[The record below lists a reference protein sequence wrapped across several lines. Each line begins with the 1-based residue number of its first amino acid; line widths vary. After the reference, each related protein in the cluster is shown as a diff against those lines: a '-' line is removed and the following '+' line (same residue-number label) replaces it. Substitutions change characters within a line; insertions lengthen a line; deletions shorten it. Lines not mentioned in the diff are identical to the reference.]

1 MNHWVIAPIA
11 LPFATAL
18 LMMLP
23 LGLRLQRAL
32 AVAAT
37 LLLALIALRLVGL
50 AGEGAEVYALGAWP
64 PPFGIALVLDPLSAM
79 MVTLTAFCGLG
90 ALMHACSGW
99 DERGRDFHPLFQF
112 QLAGLNGAFLT
123 GDLFNLF
130 VFFEL
135 MLIASYCLL
144 QYGAG
149 GARRTAGIHYV
160 VLNLIGSTL
169 FLVAVALIYGATGTL
184 NLADLAMK
192 ISSIAPHQEPAVR
205 AAALLLMVV
214 FALKAAL
221 LPLYFWLP
229 STYGAAVAPVAAI
242 FVVLSKVG
250 VYAILRVHG
259 LVFGAEAGPLAH
271 AIDGWLMPAALATV
285 AIGGIGALGSS
296 TLRELCG
303 YLAIGSSGLVLVSAA
318 LGNQEGF
325 LAAQFYLVHSV
336 ISVSA
341 LFLLADA
348 IGASRGEDGDRICRS
363 NAVKNSMLYGILF
376 FVIAIAAAGLPPL
389 AGFMGKAMVFAAAV
403 NDPAFGWILFVV
415 LAGSLLNLLALAR
428 AGIQFFWHCASDP
441 APAVR
446 EGWRRNVSAAAF
458 LATVT
463 VALAAAAGPIAAYA
477 GKSAAQHA
485 KAYSYGAELLKKG
498 GEVMR

>member
-18 LMMLP
+18 LTMLP
-23 LGLRLQRAL
+23 LGLRAQRAL
-32 AVAAT
+32 AIAST
-37 LLLALIALRLVGL
+37 LLLALISLRLVGL
-50 AGEGAEVYALGAWP
+50 AGQGAEVYALGAWP

-79 MVTLTAFCGLG
+79 MVTLTAFCGLA
-90 ALMHACSGW
+90 ALMHALSGW

-112 QLAGLNGAFLT
+112 QLAGLCGAFLT

-144 QYGAG
+144 QHGAG
-149 GARRTAGIHYV
+149 GARRAAGVHYV

-169 FLVAVALIYGATGTL
+169 FLVGVALIYGATGTL
-184 NLADLAMK
+184 NLADLAVK
-192 ISSIAPHQEPAVR
+192 VSAIAPHQEPAVR
-205 AAALLLMVV
+205 AGALLLMVV

-229 STYGAAVAPVAAI
+229 ATYGAAAAPVAAI

-259 LVFGAEAGPLAH
+259 LVFGPDAGPLAH
-271 AIDGWLMPAALATV
+271 AVDAWLMPAALATV
-285 AIGGIGALGSS
+285 ALGGIGALGAS

-318 LGNQEGF
+318 LGTEAGF

-336 ISVSA
+336 ISVAA

-348 IGASRGEDGDRICRS
+348 IAASRGADGDRICRS
-363 NAVKNSMLYGILF
+363 TAMDNSMLYGILF
-376 FVIAIAAAGLPPL
+376 FVLAIAAAGLPPL
-389 AGFMGKAMVFAAAV
+389 AGFMGKAMVLVAALR
-403 NDPAFGWILFVV
+403 DPAFGWILFIV
-415 LAGSLLNLLALAR
+415 LTGSLLNLLALAR
-428 AGIQFFWHCASDP
+428 AGIQFFWHCAHEP
-441 APAVR
+441 APAIR
-446 EGWRRNVSAAAF
+446 EGWRRSVSAAAF
-458 LATVT
+458 LAAVT
-463 VALAAAAGPIAAYA
+463 VVLAAAAGPIAAYA
-477 GKSAAQHA
+477 SKSAAQHA
-485 KAYSYGAELLKKG
+485 SAYSYGEELLRKG
-498 GEVMR
+498 AEVLR